1 MTVTNENLIQ
11 LASQGGCAKGRT
23 SDIEQMGI
31 EEEVQKLRAEGK
43 TFKRIAEILN
53 EEHPKKNG
61 KLWHDQSFK
70 FYFNARRNRVK
81 DIAAMDD
88 SLVKEATKEVIDTVN
103 TLHKINKLLNE
114 WVDKA
119 DTEKVKTIAC
129 SSCGEPNDVNVFDS
143 DKAVRIAHEMLL
155 MLKTAKELT
164 GKVPVA
170 QATQTNAID
179 IKRLIDKMVADG
191 VLIVA
196 QPDKL
201 HSFGTNQT

>member
-1 MTVTNENLIQ
+1 MITNENLIQ
-11 LASQGGCAKGRT
+11 LASQGGDNKGRT
-23 SDIEQMGI
+23 TEIEQMGL
-31 EEEVQKLRAEGK
+31 EKKVLMLRAEGK
-43 TFKRIAEILN
+43 TFKRIAAILN
-53 EEHPKKNG
+53 EENPRKEG
-61 KLWHDQSFK
+61 KLWLDKSFVH
-70 FYFNARRNRVK
+70 YFKTKKNRIH
-81 DIAAMDD
+81 DIASLDD
-88 SLVKEATKEVIDTVN
+88 SLVKEATKEVIDTVT
-103 TLHKINKLLNE
+103 TLHKVNNLLNG
-114 WVDKA
+114 WVDTA

-129 SSCGEPNDVNVFDS
+129 HACGEPNDVTVFDS

-155 MLKTAKELT
+155 MLKIAKELT

-196 QPDKL
+196 NPEKL

>member
-1 MTVTNENLIQ
+1 MGLEKKVQ
-11 LASQGGCAKGRT
+11 L
-23 SDIEQMGI
+23 
-31 EEEVQKLRAEGK
+31 LRAEGK
-43 TFKRIAEILN
+43 TYEGIARILT
-53 EEHPKKNG
+53 EEHPKKSG
-61 KLWHDQSFK
+61 KKWIGPTIEQYFK
-70 FYFNARRNRVK
+70 SKRQRVQ
-81 DIAAMDD
+81 DMASMDD

-103 TLHKINKLLNE
+103 TLHKINKLLND

-119 DTEKVKTIAC
+119 DTEKVKTFAC
-129 SSCGEPNDVNVFDS
+129 QGCGEPNNVTVFDS

-170 QATQTNAID
+170 QATQTSAID

-196 QPDKL
+196 NPEKL
-201 HSFGTNQT
+201 HSFGTNQP